1 MQLLSVIVLQPCKYL
16 NVSYLI
22 NVLAALYLACPY
34 VHVFEEKNNVV
45 EQYNN
50 QI

>member
-1 MQLLSVIVLQPCKYL
+1 MQLLSVIVLQPGKYL

-22 NVLAALYLACPY
+22 NVSVASNLACPY
-34 VHVFEEKNNVV
+34 VHVFEDKNNVV
-45 EQYNN
+45 EQYSI